1 MQTVLSEGVV
11 LSLTAI
17 VASLL
22 IGELHRTGTVLA
34 THPQW
39 LGLVVIVLRSAAFG
53 MFVSAL
59 ISVLAV
65 CIVATTAPRL
75 DRDVMSPLI
84 FMTGGMAL
92 FVVMRCFYTPL
103 NMLADFD
110 RKITQRERARAT
122 IASVVPEYM
131 IYVALL
137 AYLARLT
144 YLTVK
149 GGRKLPPP

>member
-1 MQTVLSEGVV
+1 MQTVVSEGVV

-34 THPQW
+34 TNPRW
-39 LGLVVIVLRSAAFG
+39 LGLLVIVLRSAAFG
-53 MFVSAL
+53 MFVCAL

-75 DRDVMSPLI
+75 GRDVLSPLV
-84 FMTGGMAL
+84 FMTTGMAL

-103 NMLADFD
+103 DMLAAFET
-110 RKITQRERARAT
+110 KITKRERQRAT
-122 IASVVPEYM
+122 IASVVPEYT

-137 AYLARLT
+137 AYLAHLA
-144 YLTVK
+144 YLTV
-149 GGRKLPPP
+149 RCRRDAQPP